1 MNRLVR
7 SAAIAAATAAA
18 LGLAAAAH
26 AQTKIAMIGFG
37 GASNLPVWLAIDNGL
52 FKKQGLDVSLAV
64 TRGSEAQFKDL
75 MGGKYQLAS
84 TAIDNVIAYAEGQG
98 PVQYNDYDVV
108 AFMGVHSGLNSV
120 VGGKDVKTFADF
132 KGKTLCVD
140 AMATG
145 YAFVLFDVLEKHG
158 LVMNRDYKVI
168 AVGGGYAREKSLIEG
183 KASGAVLSAPSDLS
197 VQAKGGHIIADA
209 AAELGGYQGSSYA
222 ARRGWIKG
230 HEKEVEGFIK
240 AIVAAHDVIFTQ
252 KPAAIAVLKKRIKNL
267 SDENAAIIYTSLTTG
282 AGGLNRHAEIKDA
295 GVATVL
301 KLRSRYAEPKKTLT
315 DTHKYYDMSFYEK
328 ATGMK

>member
-18 LGLAAAAH
+18 LGLGAAAH

-75 MGGKYQLAS
+75 MAGKYQIAS

-98 PVQYNDYDVV
+98 PVQYKDYDVV

-158 LVMNRDYKVI
+158 LMMNRDYKVI
-168 AVGGGYAREKSLIEG
+168 AVGGGFAREKALIEG
-183 KASGAVLSAPSDLS
+183 KASGAVLSAPSDLR

-209 AAELGGYQGSSYA
+209 AAALGGYQGSSYA

-240 AIVAAHDVIFTQ
+240 AIVAAHDVIFTK

-267 SDENAAIIYTSLTTG
+267 SDENAEIIYKSLTTG

-301 KLRSRYAEPKKTLT
+301 KLRSKYAEPKKTLT
-315 DTHKYYDMSFYEK
+315 DPHKYYDMSYYKK

>member
-1 MNRLVR
+1 MNHVMR
-7 SAAIAAATAAA
+7 STAIAAVAAAALSLTAAA
-18 LGLAAAAH
+18 Q
-26 AQTKIAMIGFG
+26 AQTKLKMVGFG
-37 GASNLPVWLAIDNGL
+37 GASNLPVWLAIDDGL
-52 FKKQGLDVSLAV
+52 FKKQGLEVSLDR
-64 TRGSEAQFKDL
+64 TKGSQAEFRDL
-75 MGGKYQLAS
+75 MAGKYQIAS

-98 PVQYNDYDVV
+98 PVKYDDYDVV

-120 VGGKDVKTFADF
+120 VGAKGIKTFADF

-140 AMATG
+140 ALSTG

-158 LVMNRDYKVI
+158 LMLNRDYKVI
-168 AVGGGYAREKSLIEG
+168 AVGGGFAREKALIEG
-183 KASGAVLSAPSDLS
+183 KAAGAVLSAPSDLR

-209 AAELGGYQGSSYA
+209 AAALGGYQGSSYA

-230 HEKEVEGFIK
+230 HEKDVEGFIR
-240 AIVAAHDVIFTQ
+240 AIVAAHDVIFTN

-267 SDENAAIIYTSLTTG
+267 SDKNAEIIYKSLTTG
-282 AGGLNRHAEIKDA
+282 AGGLNRHAEINEA

-301 KLRSRYAEPKKTLT
+301 KLRSKYAEPKKTLT
-315 DTHKYYDMSFYEK
+315 DPHKYYDMSYYKK